1 MCAIQVTAPS
11 ALVTGSSRGIG
22 RGIAVKL
29 AECGV
34 ARIGVHY
41 RKNKEEA
48 EQTARLVEQHG
59 APATLIQADVTQ
71 PEDISRMFGEARE
84 ALGPLGVFVANAR
97 PDVQHFYRPVL
108 ELAPEPW
115 GSGRDGK
122 A

>member
-1 MCAIQVTAPS
+1 MNAIQVTATS

-41 RKNKEEA
+41 LRNKEEA

-59 APATLIQADVTQ
+59 VRATLIQADVTK
-71 PEDISRMFGEARE
+71 PEDLSRMFDEARE

-97 PDVQHFYRPVL
+97 PDVQQFYRPVL
-108 ELAPEPW
+108 DLAPEHW
-115 GSGRDGK
+115 R
-122 A
+122 